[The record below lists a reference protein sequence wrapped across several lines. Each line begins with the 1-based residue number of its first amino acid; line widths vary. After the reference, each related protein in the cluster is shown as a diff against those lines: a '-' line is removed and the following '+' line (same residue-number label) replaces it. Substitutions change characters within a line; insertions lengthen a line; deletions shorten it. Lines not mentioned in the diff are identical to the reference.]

1 MDHPGMSR
9 RTEPLEKPVP
19 FRMPTVDNSLPVR
32 VDAEFDGRRF
42 RDAFTWNPSGKH
54 PHPDSDILPF
64 ARRVVRDQSLPNSF
78 VAPVA
83 QAIQTRLAD
92 FTSYRDQQLSTQEK
106 LQTLKLE
113 VRVNNLVYR
122 DQILWDV
129 ANHSN
134 DVDAFARNLCA
145 DLQVTDAE
153 LALLGLS
160 DKWLDLYCTER
171 QHADL
176 RGGFV
181 MQPAIAVAIRE
192 QLYEYAKQSIVGRDS
207 RVGNKSR
214 RERRGSGSPWLLQSK
229 AKSTT
234 AHALIRQHGVVR
246 KRSEWAAYKPALEV
260 LTEEEAEAFR
270 AKELHKSKMK
280 RLQEDAIDR

>member
-9 RTEPLEKPVP
+9 RTEPLEKPVA

-54 PHPDSDILPF
+54 LHPDSDILPF

-122 DQILWDV
+122 DQLLWDI
-129 ANHSN
+129 ANHST
-134 DVDAFARNLCA
+134 DVDAFARQLCT
-145 DLQVTDAE
+145 DLEVKDAE
-153 LALLGLS
+153 LA
-160 DKWLDLYCTER
+160 
-171 QHADL
+171 
-176 RGGFV
+176 
-181 MQPAIAVAIRE
+181 PAIAVAIRE

-234 AHALIRQHGVVR
+234 AHALIRQHGIVR

-270 AKELHKSKMK
+270 AKELHKSKMR